1 MKFMKKALAFVACLV
16 LGSFLSCASSI
27 EQQTGQSKEAS
38 VQRNLEQIAKI
49 GKAGTVQIGS
59 LSVEGPPMLG
69 SGFFI
74 RHDLIV
80 TNVHVINQKSFDGAV
95 SVAKLVN
102 KPTWYTIEGVMAS
115 DPKRDLVVLK
125 VAKVT
130 GEDAHVLSLGDSG
143 TVEEGD
149 RVIAIGNPGQD
160 GKFLQGDVSVGWISR
175 ITPNFLD
182 LRARNNRKGYSG
194 GPRLKRSWKRDRH
207 YVSRA

>member
-1 MKFMKKALAFVACLV
+1 MKIAEKVLAFIGCLSV
-16 LGSFLSCASSI
+16 GILLSCSAGVKPPATRSENVS
-27 EQQTGQSKEAS
+27 A
-38 VQRNLEQIAKI
+38 RPDLDQIAKI

-59 LSVEGPPMLG
+59 LSVEGPPTLG
-69 SGFFI
+69 CGFFI
-74 RHDLIV
+74 RPDLIV
-80 TNVHVINQKSFDGAV
+80 TNVHVINQKSFEGAV
-95 SVAKLVN
+95 SIAKLVN

-115 DPKRDLVVLK
+115 DPKRDLAILK

-130 GEDAHVLSLGDSG
+130 GEDAHVLSLGDSE

-149 RVIAIGNPGQD
+149 RIVAIGNPGQD

-194 GPRLKRSWKRDRH
+194 GPRLKCS
-207 YVSRA
+207 